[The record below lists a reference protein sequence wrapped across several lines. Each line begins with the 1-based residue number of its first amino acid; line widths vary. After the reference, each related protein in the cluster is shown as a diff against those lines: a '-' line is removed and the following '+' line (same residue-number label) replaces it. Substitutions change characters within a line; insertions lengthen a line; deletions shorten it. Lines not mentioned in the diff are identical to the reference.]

1 MSNSALLSLAAT
13 LVCAVIGLFTAFAGL
28 IAHKAAKAASN
39 ASMACERMLRLME
52 VREAV
57 AAAGAVQMEA
67 ERAQHQASELSRAYG
82 LMGLYSS
89 TKDDTDVH
97 QLQLAADAKAD
108 LAGEIAAHAQRFIA
122 ARNDLEE
129 TPVHDI
135 DRSLTEF
142 QHALSEIRR
151 LRKEV
156 EEEQSNVARKH
167 TTYT

>member
-1 MSNSALLSLAAT
+1 MSNSALLSLAAA

-28 IAHKAAKAASN
+28 IAHKAAKAASA

-57 AAAGAVQMEA
+57 AAASAVQMEA
-67 ERAQHQASELSRAYG
+67 ERAQQQAAELSRAYG
-82 LMGLYSS
+82 LMGLFTTSGEL
-89 TKDDTDVH
+89 DAH
-97 QLQLAADAKAD
+97 QSQLAADAKAD
-108 LAGEIAAHAQRFIA
+108 LAGEIAAHAQRFIH
-122 ARNDLEE
+122 ARNELEE
-129 TPVHDI
+129 KPVHDI

-142 QHALSEIRR
+142 QHALTEIRR

-156 EEEQSNVARKH
+156 EEEQATVARKH

>member
-1 MSNSALLSLAAT
+1 MSNSAILSLVSA
-13 LVCAVIGLFTAFAGL
+13 LICAIIGLFTAFAGL
-28 IAHKAAKAASN
+28 IAHKAAKAASA

-52 VREAV
+52 IREAV
-57 AAAGAVQMEA
+57 AAASAVHMEA
-67 ERAQHQASELSRAYG
+67 ERAQQQASELSRAYG
-82 LMGLYSS
+82 LMGLFTTAGEQDS
-89 TKDDTDVH
+89 H
-97 QLQLAADAKAD
+97 QSQLAADAKAD
-108 LAGEIAAHAQRFIA
+108 LAGEIAAHAQRFIQS
-122 ARNDLEE
+122 RSELEE

-156 EEEQSNVARKH
+156 EEEQASIARKH